1 MNLLVT
7 NDDGID
13 SHLLHELVRAL
24 LAAGHRAAV
33 VAPER
38 EQSWIGAAKSRHR
51 PVPSRREERGLG
63 CPTWIVDG
71 TPSDCVNIALAH
83 LLPRGADGRAALAEG
98 AGNAIEGVVSGI
110 NTGRNT
116 SIGFIL
122 ASGTI
127 GGACE
132 GALHGLPAVAFSQEL
147 TPPGFLALKKPGS
160 AMTPEVS
167 ATITATVGHAA
178 RLAGELL
185 APGDRRPFTVHN
197 VNFPFPCRTDSPV
210 HLTVPAQI
218 SAVGMFSPAEDDG
231 MHRFAYNHG
240 EDLSPEGKLTDR
252 ACLAAGHISHTVLD
266 YTRLGH

>member
-13 SHLLHELVRAL
+13 SLLLHELARAL
-24 LAAGHRAAV
+24 LGAGHRVAV
-33 VAPER
+33 VAPAR

-51 PVPSRREERGLG
+51 PVASSRADRGLG

-83 LLPRGADGRAALAEG
+83 LLPRDPAGQPAVEGHGAVEA
-98 AGNAIEGVVSGI
+98 VVSGI

-127 GGACE
+127 GGAWE
-132 GALHGLPAVAFSQEL
+132 GALHGLPAIALSQEL
-147 TPPGFLALKKPGS
+147 TPPGFHALKQPTA
-160 AMTPEVS
+160 AMTSEVA
-167 ATITATVGHAA
+167 ATIAASVGHAA
-178 RLAGELL
+178 RLTGELL
-185 APGDRRPFTVHN
+185 RPQDRRPFTVHS
-197 VNFPFPCRTDSPV
+197 VNFPFPCRPESPV
-210 HLTVPAQI
+210 RLTVPARI
-218 SAVGMFSPAEDDG
+218 SATGMFGPAEADG
-231 MHRFAYNHG
+231 VHRFAYNHG
-240 EDLSPEGKLTDR
+240 VDLSPDGLLTDR
-252 ACLAAGHISHTVLD
+252 ACLAAGEISHTVLD